1 MDFFKATYQN
11 GWFEAHP
18 EKIAGEEYETSSF
31 MFPIMVKGTK
41 EDVLRVVGLKQN
53 KIDDVLNDPIIVE
66 EEKQRKKDL
75 KDAGWTEDDVD
86 EMAKFVNKE
95 TKNIKLAK
103 HKAKAILIL
112 QAQEKLF

>member
-11 GWFEAHP
+11 GWFEVHP
-18 EKIAGEEYETSSF
+18 EKIAGEEYETTSF

-53 KIDDVLNDPIIVE
+53 KIDDVLNDPMIVE

-86 EMAKFVNKE
+86 EMANFVNKE

-112 QAQEKLF
+112 QAQEELF